1 MISAELKNAS
11 YTYSSGTPFEAAAVK
26 NVSVAFEKGAITGV
40 IGHTGSGKSTVAQL
54 INGLLPVSSGE
65 VFVCGKNIWEDKK
78 NIRGVRFKA
87 GLVFQYPEYQLFD
100 ETVYKDVAF
109 GPKNM
114 GLDDAEIDA
123 RVREAVRAVGL
134 GEEVLNKSP
143 FDLSGGQKRRAA
155 IAGVLAMRP
164 EILILDEPAAGL
176 DPRGREEI
184 MKHLAEYR
192 DTTGASVI
200 MISHSMEDIALYCD
214 NILVMNGGEVF
225 LYGTARE
232 VFSHAEE
239 LMGVGLS
246 VPQAT
251 KVLIELKK
259 LGFDVPCSA
268 FTVGDAEKEILDIGG
283 GADA

>member
-1 MISAELKNAS
+1 MISAELRNAS
-11 YTYSSGTPFEAAAVK
+11 YTYSSGTPFESAAVK
-26 NVSVAFEKGAITGV
+26 NVSATFEKGTITGV

-54 INGLLPVSSGE
+54 INGLLPVTSGE

-123 RVREAVRAVGL
+123 RVREAIRAVGL
-134 GEEVLNKSP
+134 DDDVLDKSP

-184 MKHLAEYR
+184 MRHLAEYR

-214 NILVMNGGEVF
+214 NILVMNKGEVF
-225 LYGTARE
+225 LYGTAAE

-239 LMGVGLS
+239 LMSVGLS

-259 LGFDVPCSA
+259 LGFDVKCSA
-268 FTVGDAEKEILDIGG
+268 FTTEDAEREILSIGG